1 MGLAGFM
8 LYAEENEL
16 NLYKEKIIDFNIYSF
31 NELRTACKDRGIK
44 TVQNPSQLEMVELL
58 KATNK
63 QAVED
68 YIQRLKHYGKHE
80 KATEVKKEYA
90 YLFKKVKKE
99 ETKLE
104 KGIKEWLNVRHS

>member
-8 LYAEENEL
+8 LYAEEHEL
-16 NLYKEKIIDFNIYSF
+16 NLYKEKIIDFETYSF
-31 NELRTACKDRGIK
+31 NELRTTCKDRGIK
-44 TVQNPSQLEMVELL
+44 TSQNPKQDEMIEMLR
-58 KATNK
+58 ATNK

-80 KATEVKKEYA
+80 RATEVKKEYD
-90 YLFKKVKKE
+90 YLFKKAKKE

-104 KGIKEWLNVRHS
+104 KETKEW

>member
-16 NLYKEKIIDFNIYSF
+16 NLYKEKIINFETYSF

-44 TVQNPSQLEMVELL
+44 TVQNPSQQEMVELL

-68 YIQRLKHYGKHE
+68 YMQRLKEFGKHE
-80 KATEVKKEYA
+80 RATQVKKEYD
-90 YLFKKVKKE
+90 YLFKKAKKE

-104 KGIKEWLNVRHS
+104 KETKEWLNVRHS